1 MNDLPTLDD
10 RRIDAIEEALFA
22 DIARERA
29 EARARDDLSV
39 SQRRRRRRTWWGA
52 TGAAAAVIVVAAA
65 IAPQLTSSSGGASSA
80 SPAGEPGWTIG
91 SLEDGGVSS
100 DGGSSEAAP
109 EPFVLDDSGAA
120 ISGSRAETDAAVNG
134 REVVATAS
142 ASVVVSD
149 PRAAAESIAD
159 AAVAAGGY
167 VESMSLGDGA
177 PAPLDGVATWPRPSG
192 TAWVS
197 VRVPATSLED
207 AIAGL
212 SDVGEVESSQVSR
225 DDVTTQ
231 TTDLRARVA
240 AGQASVER
248 LTELMGQA
256 GSVADL
262 IAAESAL
269 AERQADLDSLQQ
281 QLTALESQV
290 ALSSLTVQL
299 QVPAEK
305 VDADPAGFG
314 DGLATGWNGLI
325 ATFNG
330 IVVGLGFLLPWLAVI
345 GLTAALIWLVVS
357 TTRRRRAR
365 RESPES

>member
-10 RRIDAIEEALFA
+10 RRVDAIEEALFA

-29 EARARDDLSV
+29 ERQARDDLSAA
-39 SQRRRRRRTWWGA
+39 RRRRRRRAWWGA
-52 TGAAAAVIVVAAA
+52 SGAAAAVIVVAAA
-65 IAPQLTSSSGGASSA
+65 IAPQLTGASGGASSVA
-80 SPAGEPGWTIG
+80 PAAEPGWTLG
-91 SLEDGGVSS
+91 TLEDGGVSRDGSMS
-100 DGGSSEAAP
+100 DAAP
-109 EPFVLDDSGAA
+109 EPFALDGSDAG
-120 ISGSRAETDAAVNG
+120 ISASRAETGAAADG
-134 REVVATAS
+134 RDVVATAS
-142 ASVVVSD
+142 ASVTAGD
-149 PRAAAESIAD
+149 PRAAAQTIAD
-159 AAVAAGGY
+159 AAIAAGGY
-167 VESMSLGDGA
+167 VESMSLGDGGS
-177 PAPLDGVATWPRPSG
+177 APLDGVATWPRSSG

-207 AIAGL
+207 IIAGL
-212 SDVGEVESSQVSR
+212 TDIGEVESSQVSR

-231 TTDLRARVA
+231 ATDLRARVA

-299 QVPAEK
+299 QAPAEK

-330 IVVGLGFLLPWLAVI
+330 IVVALGFLLPWLAVI
-345 GLTAALIWLVVS
+345 GLAALLIWLVVS

-365 RESPES
+365 RSSTGS